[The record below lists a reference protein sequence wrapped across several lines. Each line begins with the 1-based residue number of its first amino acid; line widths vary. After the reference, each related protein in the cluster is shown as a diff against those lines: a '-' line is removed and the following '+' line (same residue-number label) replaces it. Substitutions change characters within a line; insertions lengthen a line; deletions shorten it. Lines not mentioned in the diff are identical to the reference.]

1 MTETQK
7 SFPDAFKFAF
17 GFGNV
22 YVSMRYG
29 EELPKEDFFV
39 GLNGT
44 CSVEVKDNN
53 VFSDKFSGYDTIK
66 KLRPAIMPIIEKVG
80 TRIIRK
86 YAETDKIYFSDI
98 RSYTNDIGKAFFSDL
113 CENAEIALLG
123 VSIKDINVDGIVARR
138 AADPVTYTLCNP
150 IRLSPTIRLVMTGL
164 LCGVLMTGVIFV
176 LDKLS
181 LRNSQSESSYETVG
195 TNPTV
200 TTSFVDT
207 TPSNTTSSTT
217 VKTTSVT
224 KATTAESTTTIT
236 QTTELVETTPKPDK
250 EHFDG
255 EKFEYDDMTVR
266 IENGKCVI
274 EKYNGSATEVYI
286 PDEIDSYVVY
296 RLDEGAFFSC
306 VSLEKVRLP
315 EKLTEIGQSAFHYCT
330 FLKEIIIPD
339 GVKSIMH
346 SAFAYCSSLKEV
358 VVPDSVVE
366 MGNCVFM
373 NCTSLKRAILGGNYN
388 DFDNIFLYCSN
399 LSYVEL
405 PDGIKLMDGFRD
417 CESMEEI
424 HIPSSV
430 KLIRG
435 GAFSGCT
442 KLARVYL
449 SDKMIIEKDA
459 FRGCEFITFYLYADK
474 IPDGYGDGLMP
485 PNSVVLLAKEAK

>member
-7 SFPDAFKFAF
+7 SFSDAWKFAF

-29 EELPKEDFFV
+29 EGLPKEDFFV

-53 VFSDKFSGYDTIK
+53 VFSSKFSGHDVIK
-66 KLRPAIMPIIEKVG
+66 KLRSVIMPIIEKVG

-98 RSYTNDIGKAFFSDL
+98 TAHTDDIGEAVFSDL
-113 CENAEIALLG
+113 CKNAEIASLG

-138 AADPVTYTLCNP
+138 ANDPVTYTLRNP
-150 IRLSPTIRLVMTGL
+150 IRLSPTVRLVMTGL
-164 LCGVLMTGVIFV
+164 LCGVLMTGVIFA

-181 LRNSQSESSYETVG
+181 PRNSQSESSYETVG
-195 TNPTV
+195 TTSNV
-200 TTSFVDT
+200 TTSLVDT
-207 TPSNTTSSTT
+207 TPSSTTSSATIE
-217 VKTTSVT
+217 TTSVT
-224 KATTAESTTTIT
+224 KAATTESATTTT
-236 QTTELVETTPKPDK
+236 QTTESVETTPNPNK

-255 EKFEYDDMTVR
+255 ERFEYDDMTVR
-266 IENGKCVI
+266 IENGKCII

-286 PDEIDSYVVY
+286 PDEIDGYVVY

-306 VSLEKVRLP
+306 VSLEEVRLP
-315 EKLTEIGQSAFHYCT
+315 EKLAEIGQSAFHYCT
-330 FLKEIIIPD
+330 FLKEITIPD

-373 NCTSLKRAILGGNYN
+373 HCTSLKRAILGGNYN

-399 LSYVEL
+399 LSYVKL

-430 KLIRG
+430 RLIRD
-435 GAFSGCT
+435 GAFSGCK

-449 SDKMIIEKDA
+449 TDKMIIEKEA
-459 FRGCEFITFYLYADK
+459 FSGCDFITFYLYADK
-474 IPDGYGDGLMP
+474 IPDGYGDGWMP
-485 PNSVVLLAKEAK
+485 PNSFVLLAEEAK

>member
-53 VFSDKFSGYDTIK
+53 VFSDKFSGYDAIK

-113 CENAEIALLG
+113 CENAEIASLG

-207 TPSNTTSSTT
+207 TPSNTT
-217 VKTTSVT
+217 VETTSVT

-286 PDEIDSYVVY
+286 PDEIDGYVVY

-449 SDKMIIEKDA
+449 FDKMIIEKDA
-459 FRGCEFITFYLYADK
+459 FRDCEFITFYLYADK
-474 IPDGYGDGLMP
+474 IPDGYGDGWMP

>member
-1 MTETQK
+1 M
-7 SFPDAFKFAF
+7 
-17 GFGNV
+17 
-22 YVSMRYG
+22 
-29 EELPKEDFFV
+29 
-39 GLNGT
+39 
-44 CSVEVKDNN
+44 
-53 VFSDKFSGYDTIK
+53 
-66 KLRPAIMPIIEKVG
+66 
-80 TRIIRK
+80 
-86 YAETDKIYFSDI
+86 
-98 RSYTNDIGKAFFSDL
+98 
-113 CENAEIALLG
+113 
-123 VSIKDINVDGIVARR
+123 
-138 AADPVTYTLCNP
+138 
-150 IRLSPTIRLVMTGL
+150 
-164 LCGVLMTGVIFV
+164 
-176 LDKLS
+176 
-181 LRNSQSESSYETVG
+181 
-195 TNPTV
+195 
-200 TTSFVDT
+200 
-207 TPSNTTSSTT
+207 
-217 VKTTSVT
+217 
-224 KATTAESTTTIT
+224 
-236 QTTELVETTPKPDK
+236 
-250 EHFDG
+250 
-255 EKFEYDDMTVR
+255 
-266 IENGKCVI
+266 
-274 EKYNGSATEVYI
+274 
-286 PDEIDSYVVY
+286 
-296 RLDEGAFFSC
+296 
-306 VSLEKVRLP
+306 RLP

-405 PDGIKLMDGFRD
+405 PDGIKLMDGFHD

-474 IPDGYGDGLMP
+474 IPDGYGDGWMP